1 MEYIPLVST
10 ILLSFSIGFCLGRA
24 HKYKA
29 AIHEVYHLQE
39 QLDHLK
45 ESNKITNDLYD
56 KERHLKEKYQDLYYS
71 LSENK

>member
-1 MEYIPLVST
+1 MEHVPLIST

-39 QLDHLK
+39 QLDQLK
-45 ESNKITNDLYD
+45 ESNKITNDLYN
-56 KERHLKEKYQDLYYS
+56 KERHLKEKYQDMYYD
-71 LSENK
+71 LSGSK